1 MADSLSKRNYAID
14 WIKGLMMIT
23 IVVYHTSLVPSLHHG
38 YLAVDLFFPICGFF
52 LMKSHIK
59 KPTTAILYTWSRV
72 KRFYLP
78 FLLCFLFSCILRFRG
93 LTSFP
98 DFDSFLEKYAQFA
111 YSFTLS
117 EEIGPRVMTEHILHG
132 SWFLSVMLIAGFLMY
147 GMLEYKKELATRIL
161 FPAIYILGFTLI
173 FTYGPRVAS
182 WDRVGAISLPLLR
195 GLSGM
200 VSGALIYDVFHGY
213 KESVERH
220 STLINLASVI
230 SFVLFIA
237 LMFTK
242 KALDL
247 YVLPT
252 IPWIL
257 LGAVINGSWFNRLL
271 SHIRGGGIGLIG
283 RNTIYLLFAHPPCIL
298 LVDWTNEHLL
308 NNSMSNL
315 THLFLDIVLSAI
327 GTVVLYYVCRM
338 LREKK
343 GRKSTL

>member
-1 MADSLSKRNYAID
+1 MNSAPSQRNYALD
-14 WIKGLMMIT
+14 WIKGLMMIG
-23 IVVYHTSLVPSLHHG
+23 IVVYHTFMVPAFRHG
-38 YLAVDLFFPICGFF
+38 YLAVDLFFPICGYF
-52 LMKSHIK
+52 LMRGFLNR
-59 KPTTAILYTWSRV
+59 PTTAVLYTWSRV
-72 KRFYLP
+72 KKFYLP
-78 FLLCFLFSCILRFRG
+78 FLICFVFSCLLRFRG

-111 YSFTLS
+111 YSFTLT

-173 FTYGPRVAS
+173 FTYSPRVSS

-200 VSGALIYDVFHGY
+200 VSGALIYDIFHGY
-213 KESVERH
+213 KESVEKR

-237 LMFTK
+237 LMFAE

-257 LGAVINGSWFNRLL
+257 LGAVIKGSWFNRLL
-271 SHIRGGGIGLIG
+271 THIRGGVVGLIG

-298 LVDWTNEHLL
+298 LVNWTNEHLL
-308 NNSMSNL
+308 NGSLSSL
-315 THLFLDIVLSAI
+315 AHLLLDLVVSAV
-327 GTVVLYYVCRM
+327 GTVALYYSCR
-338 LREKK
+338 LIR
-343 GRKSTL
+343 RKPA

>member
-1 MADSLSKRNYAID
+1 MTSSPTQRNYALD
-14 WIKGLMMIT
+14 WIKGLMMIA
-23 IVVYHTSLVPSLHHG
+23 IVVYHTSIVPVLHHG
-38 YLAVDLFFPICGFF
+38 YLAVDLFFPICGYF
-52 LMKSHIK
+52 LMMSFCK
-59 KPTTAILYTWSRV
+59 KPTTAVLYTWSRV
-72 KRFYLP
+72 KKFYLP
-78 FLLCFLFSCILRFRG
+78 FLICFVFSCLLRFRG

-111 YSFTLS
+111 YSFTLT

-173 FTYGPRVAS
+173 FTYDPRVAS

-200 VSGALIYDVFHGY
+200 VSGALIYDIIHGY
-213 KESVERH
+213 RVSVEKR
-220 STLINLASVI
+220 SILINLAFVI

-237 LMFTK
+237 LMFTE

-252 IPWIL
+252 IPWII
-257 LGAVINGSWFNRLL
+257 LGAVIKGSWFNRLL
-271 SHIRGGGIGLIG
+271 SHIKGGFVGLIG

-308 NNSMSNL
+308 NSSLNGF
-315 THLFLDIVLSAI
+315 THFLLDLVVSAA
-327 GTVVLYYVCRM
+327 GTVVLYYSCSLIR
-338 LREKK
+338 KK
-343 GRKSTL
+343 QA

>member
-1 MADSLSKRNYAID
+1 MINSHSQRNYALD
-14 WIKGLMMIT
+14 WIKGLMMIA
-23 IVVYHTSLVPSLHHG
+23 IVVYHTSIVPVMHHG
-38 YLAVDLFFPICGFF
+38 YLAVDLFFPICGYF
-52 LMKSHIK
+52 LMMSFCR
-59 KPTTAILYTWSRV
+59 KPTTAVLYTWSRV
-72 KRFYLP
+72 KKFYLP
-78 FLLCFLFSCILRFRG
+78 FLICFIFSCLLRFRG

-111 YSFTLS
+111 YSFTLT

-132 SWFLSVMLIAGFLMY
+132 SWFLSVMLIAGFLLY
-147 GMLEYKKELATRIL
+147 GMLEYKKEMATRIL

-173 FTYGPRVAS
+173 FTHDPRVAS

-200 VSGALIYDVFHGY
+200 VSGALIYDIFHGY
-213 KESVERH
+213 KETVEKR

-237 LMFTK
+237 LMFSE

-252 IPWIL
+252 IPWIV
-257 LGAVINGSWFNRLL
+257 LGAVIKGSWFNRLL
-271 SHIRGGGIGLIG
+271 SHIKGGFVGLIG
-283 RNTIYLLFAHPPCIL
+283 RNTIYLLFAHPPCLL

-308 NNSMSNL
+308 NSSL
-315 THLFLDIVLSAI
+315 SSFTHLLLDLVVSAA
-327 GTVVLYYVCRM
+327 GTVVLYYSCSLIR
-338 LREKK
+338 KK
-343 GRKSTL
+343 LA